1 MSCEQEG
8 GRRSSRGSLR
18 ARRSSQSRVRSA
30 SRRVFSPG
38 FSTNAATAML
48 WWFRHGEGRAVA
60 SHSTVSQPLPP
71 LWRRR
76 PSRYW
81 TRRCSKV
88 MTEVD
93 DTRLWSSRMT
103 RNPKCQL
110 SATGGSHRGVVADVD
125 GGPQS
130 EELSRVL
137 TLQETAEWLRVPPR
151 QLGLLRV
158 PCLDFGH

>member
-1 MSCEQEG
+1 
-8 GRRSSRGSLR
+8 
-18 ARRSSQSRVRSA
+18 
-30 SRRVFSPG
+30 
-38 FSTNAATAML
+38 
-48 WWFRHGEGRAVA
+48 
-60 SHSTVSQPLPP
+60 
-71 LWRRR
+71 
-76 PSRYW
+76 
-81 TRRCSKV
+81 

-158 PCLDFGH
+158 PCLDFGHKTKRYLARDVEAWLEQRRKVRSQAA